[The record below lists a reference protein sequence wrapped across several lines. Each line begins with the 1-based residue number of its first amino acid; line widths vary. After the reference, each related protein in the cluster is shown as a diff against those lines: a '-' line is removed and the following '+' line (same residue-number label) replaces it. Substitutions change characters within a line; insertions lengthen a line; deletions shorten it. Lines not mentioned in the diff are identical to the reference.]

1 MLMFLIWLCRITVV
15 SFLVFLVYL
24 IVCLIKKKGKKIPII
39 GLIASVILF
48 ILSAFSQNGFH
59 VERVK
64 RELDFLENPHCYEVQ
79 LDNRKK
85 ALQIWNS
92 IEVNKSGSITDSMTK
107 AQEVGNIIGT
117 LSNERWFDY
126 DYVYYDT
133 WGEEVGRIVTV
144 ITDMSDLSVSEHIWI
159 E

>member
-15 SFLVFLVYL
+15 TFLAFLIYL
-24 IVCLIKKKGKKIPII
+24 IVCLARKKNKKIAITGMI
-39 GLIASVILF
+39 VSLVLF
-48 ILSAFSQNGFH
+48 AAAGVSQNGFH
-59 VERVK
+59 AERVE

-79 LDNRKK
+79 LDKRHK

-92 IEVNKSGSITDSMTK
+92 IDVNKKDSYK
-107 AQEVGNIIGT
+107 DAVDKSKEVGKLIGN
-117 LSNERWFDY
+117 LSNEDWFDY

-144 ITDMSDLSVSEHIWI
+144 TVDVSNLSVDTYDWI
-159 E
+159 K